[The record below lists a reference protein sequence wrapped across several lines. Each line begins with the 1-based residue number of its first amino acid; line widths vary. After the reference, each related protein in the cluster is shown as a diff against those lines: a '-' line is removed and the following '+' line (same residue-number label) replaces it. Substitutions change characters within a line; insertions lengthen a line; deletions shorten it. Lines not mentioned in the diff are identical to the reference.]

1 MHLLQTE
8 NKSRRNVNHINMCWC
23 RCLPYFTFCLDTLNF
38 LSIIV
43 KSAVILE
50 EVPQKKTAF
59 YPTCYVN
66 ISI

>member
-38 LSIIV
+38 LSETV

-50 EVPQKKTAF
+50 EARRVLQKKKLPF
-59 YPTCYVN
+59 IRRVM
-66 ISI
+66 